1 MYFWCNVEIDSQ
13 WLNCV
18 FSTRNLALHTLYSET
33 ARGLFMPQSSC
44 DCTTPRIISKMNI
57 LLNYHH
63 VTNLLHPTSF
73 SFLETPPNP
82 QPFSNN
88 NNNKKTQPL
97 QIVTYRLLSLCLL
110 SRGAKAGKGSR
121 GEAFSNNDQPA
132 DLYTVTLSFHTLP
145 KAVTMVGVEEVGP
158 RGSSRQGRECHM

>member
-1 MYFWCNVEIDSQ
+1 MNHIKNEHTFK
-13 WLNCV
+13 
-18 FSTRNLALHTLYSET
+18 LASGNKPQASFAQPLFHFLKLHLT
-33 ARGLFMPQSSC
+33 
-44 DCTTPRIISKMNI
+44 
-57 LLNYHH
+57 
-63 VTNLLHPTSF
+63 
-73 SFLETPPNP
+73 PNP
-82 QPFSNN
+82 LATTTTTT
-88 NNNKKTQPL
+88 KKRQPL

-145 KAVTMVGVEEVGP
+145 KAVTMVGVVEVGP

>member
-1 MYFWCNVEIDSQ
+1 MACLCHSQ
-13 WLNCV
+13 ASFDQPL
-18 FSTRNLALHTLYSET
+18 FHFLKLHLTPDPLA
-33 ARGLFMPQSSC
+33 
-44 DCTTPRIISKMNI
+44 TT
-57 LLNYHH
+57 
-63 VTNLLHPTSF
+63 TT
-73 SFLETPPNP
+73 
-82 QPFSNN
+82 
-88 NNNKKTQPL
+88 KKPQPL

-121 GEAFSNNDQPA
+121 REAFSNNDQPA